1 MLQSFRGT
9 LDAHGIR
16 SLRIETGD
24 ECWRGSNAQ
33 GRAEFWAVLNDSEL
47 PIIRANIQAGDRWR
61 AMKLLNER
69 AVCLGSVLP
78 TA

>member
-24 ECWRGSNAQ
+24 ECSLGRGQ

-47 PIIRANIQAGDRWR
+47 PIIRATIQAGDRWR

-69 AVCLGSVLP
+69 AFCLGSVLP
-78 TA
+78 TT